1 MFVSFSLFI
10 YKWSEISFL
19 KPDNIWLHSTISS
32 TVMLVQDTV
41 SHGDPDNS
49 RLPGLLLLLLP
60 ILCTKFSIEQP
71 KWLFQMVSSLHQ
83 VCQRFPFKIRMSL
96 KWFTT
101 ACLHHHM
108 RYDLSFLNDLVSH
121 HSCSFMTPILLGILV
136 WMYHDYHHHFPSM
149 QHIASKSPH
158 GWLLFM
164 TNSLK
169 SLCLPY
175 PVSFTSQYFS

>member
-1 MFVSFSLFI
+1 MFPSPFSYINDQKSLFSSLTTFDSI
-10 YKWSEISFL
+10 PLSLLLLCWL
-19 KPDNIWLHSTISS
+19 KTLSHMETLTI
-32 TVMLVQDTV
+32 
-41 SHGDPDNS
+41 S

-83 VCQRFPFKIRMSL
+83 VCQRFPFKIRTSL